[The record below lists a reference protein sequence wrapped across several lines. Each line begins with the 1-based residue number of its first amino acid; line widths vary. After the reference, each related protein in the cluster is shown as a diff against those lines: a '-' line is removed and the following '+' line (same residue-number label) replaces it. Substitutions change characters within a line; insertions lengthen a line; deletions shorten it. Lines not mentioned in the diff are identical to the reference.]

1 MLRCSGS
8 YGMVPRSC
16 PKIDTTLVVVYR
28 YIDLAYWQFQWQ
40 VGCYYCMGISA
51 QSGSVRHVGLHIQA
65 VSGSSSL
72 LLSSAAS
79 LAMLIL
85 LIPSL
90 MFSTPPS
97 SELLSLSS
105 RIASVSCTES
115 VASKGWN
122 WATCD
127 RRVLCQGAIE
137 QVERAD
143 GGQIERKCR

>member
-1 MLRCSGS
+1 
-8 YGMVPRSC
+8 
-16 PKIDTTLVVVYR
+16 
-28 YIDLAYWQFQWQ
+28 
-40 VGCYYCMGISA
+40 MGISA

-90 MFSTPPS
+90 MFSTPSS

-127 RRVLCQGAIE
+127 RKVLCQGAIE
-137 QVERAD
+137 QVEMAD
-143 GGQIERKCR
+143 GGQIERESVDR